1 MRFRMVTF
9 AIMAFVVLF
18 FSCSELVAGPC
29 PSRADSLED
38 FAPCMQP
45 MVGTIG
51 MRSTGGVVNMADKHH
66 GQVIRAM
73 HSGPILPPQVVPR
86 PRMYSSYLW
95 PSTMAYA
102 YVRHGSGSSYMW
114 PWWTMNYLMW
124 LSH

>member
-1 MRFRMVTF
+1 MMRFRTVTF
-9 AIMAFVVLF
+9 AVMAFVVLF
-18 FSCSELVAGPC
+18 FGCSELIAGPC

-51 MRSTGGVVNMADKHH
+51 MRSAGGVVNMADKHH

-73 HSGPILPPQVVPR
+73 HGGPIVPPQVVQR
-86 PRMYSSYLW
+86 PAVYPFYGPLVFG
-95 PSTMAYA
+95 YA
-102 YVRHGSGSSYMW
+102 YHRSGAPLSN
-114 PWWTMNYLMW
+114 WWMMNYLFW